1 MAGIVHALTI
11 LIIMLLASSLAGYLA
26 MPALAGLLI
35 ITAWLMS
42 EPGRW
47 AERMRLRAGD
57 RALFFITMIL
67 TVVSNLTIA
76 IAVGTGG
83 GLALR
88 LLRKDVEPEE
98 WTPADRS
105 KF

>member
-1 MAGIVHALTI
+1 
-11 LIIMLLASSLAGYLA
+11 
-26 MPALAGLLI
+26 MPALAALLI

-47 AERMRLRAGD
+47 RERMRLRAGD
-57 RALFFITMIL
+57 RGLFFMTMIL

-76 IAVGTGG
+76 IAVGTFG

-88 LLRKDVEPEE
+88 LLRKERAPEE

-105 KF
+105 KL

>member
-1 MAGIVHALTI
+1 VISVAA
-11 LIIMLLASSLAGYLA
+11 ASLAAYLA

-42 EPGRW
+42 EPARW
-47 AERMRLRAGD
+47 RERMSLRPGD
-57 RALFFITMIL
+57 RALFFTTMIL

-76 IAVGTGG
+76 IAVGTFA

-88 LLRKDVEPEE
+88 LSRREVEPED
-98 WTPADRS
+98 WKPADRS
-105 KF
+105 KL